1 MSSEMTEEN
10 LRNSGECKHITYHRP
25 YWDEYGRCHWNDIQ
39 PQDKKLNAKAVCILP
54 PTRVVPVIFIPGV
67 MGSNLKSSGGKFEK
81 DKVIWRGDS
90 EVQVYLDWARLGGDR
105 RRELLNSATTV
116 VDNGG
121 EINKDVY
128 SLITD
133 DGMGAYGTLLKSRKA
148 RGWGSILNFSY
159 GKSLSVL
166 QAALLD
172 DWQKALERSI
182 QGKNP
187 LSDNPKENGII
198 HQLCNKNLGTEEQN
212 EDLLTEEDVKHFS
225 RFLYPLHVFGYNW
238 LEDNAVSAGKLV
250 EYIDETLRSYK
261 SQSGHGHGLA
271 IEKVILVTH
280 SMGGLV
286 ARYAM
291 NPPDDAGFKGCQD
304 KVLGAVHGVIP
315 DLGSPAAYR
324 RMKVGGKQEGLAG
337 IVMGKS
343 AKELMPVLACAA
355 APLQLLPAPN
365 YTSDAYGMGWFSV
378 EKGNGDGSDLVLPQ
392 QGDPFGEIYLNK
404 TLWWRL
410 YESDIIDKKASISR
424 ENWQAYV
431 NLIDKPVRKFISS
444 LSKAG
449 YHPNTY
455 AFYGHTK
462 PSDGSVKWRITS
474 ITYSKSTHNSDKKIP
489 NNYRE
494 VPLPFNRSR
503 FYELKS
509 SKSAGDGTV
518 PVESFKIIQRQN
530 GQSIKSVL
538 ATDVDHQ
545 GAYEVDNLGDIH
557 RRPALQFTLRAIA
570 KMVQEVPAC

>member
-1 MSSEMTEEN
+1 MTEKTPPDTD
-10 LRNSGECKHITYHRP
+10 ECQHVSYHSP
-25 YWDEYGRCHWNDIQ
+25 HWDEYGRCHWNDIQ
-39 PQDKKLNAKAVCILP
+39 FQKKSLNAKAKCILP
-54 PTRVVPVIFIPGV
+54 PIKIIPVIFLPGV
-67 MGSNLKSSGGKFEK
+67 MGSNLKSSGGKFSK
-81 DKVIWRGDS
+81 DEIIWRGDS
-90 EVQVYLDWARLGGDR
+90 DIQVYLDWARLNGTQR
-105 RRELLNSATTV
+105 RALLNPDETV

-121 EINKDVY
+121 VINSKVY

-133 DGMGAYGTLLKSRKA
+133 DGAGDCGTLLQPRKE
-148 RGWGSILNFSY
+148 RGWGEILNFSY
-159 GKSLSVL
+159 GNSLSVL
-166 QAALLD
+166 QGALLD
-172 DWQKALERSI
+172 DWQKALKRSVD
-182 QGKNP
+182 GKSP
-187 LSDNPKENGII
+187 LSENHKENGII
-198 HQLCNKNLGTEEQN
+198 RQLCNKPLGTEEKN
-212 EDLLTEEDVKHFS
+212 EDLLTEEDVDHFS
-225 RFLYPLHVFGYNW
+225 HFLYPLHVFGYNW

-250 EYIDETLRSYK
+250 EYIDKTLRSYR

-291 NPPDDAGFKGCQD
+291 NPPDDAEFQGCQD
-304 KVLGAVHGVIP
+304 KVLGVVHGVIP

-337 IVMGKS
+337 IIMGKS
-343 AKELMPVLACAA
+343 AEELMPVLARAA

-365 YTSDAYGMGWFSV
+365 YTSNAHGMGWFSV
-378 EKGNGDGSDLVLPQ
+378 EKGNADSSDLVLPQ
-392 QGDPFGEIYLNK
+392 KGDPFGEIYLNK

-410 YESDIIDKKASISR
+410 YESDIIDKEESVSR
-424 ENWQAYV
+424 ENWLAYF
-431 NLIDKPVRKFISS
+431 NLMDKPVRKFISS
-444 LSKAG
+444 LSKVG

-462 PSDGSVKWRITS
+462 PSDGSVKWHITS
-474 ITYSKSTHNSDKKIP
+474 ITYPKNMHDSDKTIP

-503 FYELKS
+503 LYELKS

-518 PVESFKIIQRQN
+518 PVESFKTIQRQN

-545 GAYEVDNLGDIH
+545 GAYEVDKLEDIH
-557 RRPALQFTLRAIA
+557 QRPALKFTLRAIA
-570 KMVQEVPAC
+570 KMVQAVPLC